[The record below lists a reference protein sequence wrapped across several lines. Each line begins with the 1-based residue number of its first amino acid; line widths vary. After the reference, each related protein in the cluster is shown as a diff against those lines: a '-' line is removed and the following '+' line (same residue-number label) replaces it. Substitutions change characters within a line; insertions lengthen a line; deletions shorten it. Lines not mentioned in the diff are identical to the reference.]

1 IPMQPRPWA
10 ETSRPWP
17 SARVGIVTFRF
28 DRRRATGRGAGD
40 LVLGRSLRHQ
50 RVVADIRIRGRRG
63 GAACLGARARSRPRP
78 PPGTRPPSG
87 GAAVRLPVLRALRLR
102 TRRAAHP
109 LPGWPG
115 PGPLAWCARLRC
127 PTTRAVPELPERR
140 VLELLARPAL
150 PPPSNVRGAR
160 PALGRTVR
168 WIRADHAAHR
178 PPSARAVPGAR
189 VRGVV
194 ALLDRVDRP
203 PPPSRGAGRLLP
215 RPPAPGLPAGPAR
228 IRSPSGDAAPR
239 PPAPPA
245 SAPPSRPARIR
256 LPTAGAAPQPLRH
269 DPRTPLPRRGVPR
282 HPSAAVEPR
291 AAAPVAC
298 DAHGGTARPRAS
310 SARLAR

>member
-1 IPMQPRPWA
+1 MPMQPRPWA

-102 TRRAAHP
+102 GLCGDPRLPTFGVAPRLPRRLGRPPREERFPPAPCGSRVVLLLVSAALRLRARHVLALPRRRVGLRFPTRRAAHP

-160 PALGRTVR
+160 PALGRSVR

-215 RPPAPGLPAGPAR
+215 RPP
-228 IRSPSGDAAPR
+228 
-239 PPAPPA
+239 
-245 SAPPSRPARIR
+245 
-256 LPTAGAAPQPLRH
+256 
-269 DPRTPLPRRGVPR
+269 
-282 HPSAAVEPR
+282 
-291 AAAPVAC
+291 
-298 DAHGGTARPRAS
+298 
-310 SARLAR
+310 